1 MSNIAFSKN
10 IMREYNSSRSFLD
23 QLKTTHAVADNT
35 PAARWTRSQIEERYR
50 LAHEAGTHLGYAE
63 GYARGEANGLEI
75 GLEAGISQVRQESE
89 AAHQEAI
96 AAFAQDLN
104 ATLERAQQGVD
115 QWYSDAE
122 QKLAVLAIEIAQ
134 RAISQE
140 LSINQEAV
148 LQIAKQVLNEVTTGS
163 HVRLRVNPVQT
174 AILDSRREEILQS
187 ISHLRNIEVI
197 ADPNIS
203 DGLIVESDSGVIDA
217 RIETYLQRLTDQVTG
232 EAA

>member
-1 MSNIAFSKN
+1 
-10 IMREYNSSRSFLD
+10 
-23 QLKTTHAVADNT
+23 
-35 PAARWTRSQIEERYR
+35 
-50 LAHEAGTHLGYAE
+50 
-63 GYARGEANGLEI
+63 
-75 GLEAGISQVRQESE
+75 VRQESE
-89 AAHQEAI
+89 ASHQEAI

-115 QWYSDAE
+115 QWYSEAE

-148 LQIAKQVLNEVTTGS
+148 LQIAKQVLNEVTTGN
-163 HVRLRVNPVQT
+163 HVRLRVNPIQT

-187 ISHLRNIEVI
+187 ISHLRNIEII

-203 DGLIVESDSGVIDA
+203 DGLIVESDNGVIDA